1 MIHLTAADYK
11 VMPWANGKGTTT
23 ELYRH
28 DDADGNLSYR
38 LSVAMVTE
46 DGPFSILPGIHRNL
60 TVISGPGF
68 DLVGDTTLRAEPL
81 VPVAF
86 DGGLALEA
94 LGVTAPSM
102 DFNVMVAHSAPA
114 PRVTVLQH
122 GQHFAAT
129 AGETFCFAIAAA
141 TFADRTLAARD
152 LLIRPTEATV
162 LGGPVILVQLG

>member
-11 VMPWANGKGTTT
+11 LMPWANGKGTTT

-28 DDADGNLSYR
+28 DDAHGNLSCR

-46 DGPFSILPGIHRNL
+46 DGPFSVLPGIHRNL

-68 DLVGDTTLRAEPL
+68 NLVGDATLRAEPL

-86 DGGLALEA
+86 DGGLALFA
-94 LGVTAPSM
+94 LGVTGPTR
-102 DFNVMVAHSAPA
+102 DFNVMVAHSAPP
-114 PRVTVLQH
+114 PRVTVLHH
-122 GQHFAAT
+122 GQVFDANHA
-129 AGETFCFAIAAA
+129 ETFCFAISTA
-141 TFADRTLAARD
+141 TVADRTLAPRD
-152 LLIRPTEATV
+152 LLIRPTAGTV